1 MRAICV
7 SESVDNLL
15 EMGEVCLLVSVLF
28 RVFLVL
34 IQAKDVFLF
43 RFYSFPSLRN

>member
-28 RVFLVL
+28 RVFFVL
-34 IQAKDVFLF
+34 IQANDEFCF
-43 RFYSFPSLRN
+43 FFIFSLV